1 MVFTFQ
7 IQYSIGGGGG
17 SPIQKCP
24 FFGNIPVTK
33 YVRGCQGIK
42 HCSFANSDLIN
53 AEHCEVDFESDI
65 YKQINKN
72 NNGNSKENYTY
83 M

>member
-1 MVFTFQ
+1 M
-7 IQYSIGGGGG
+7 QYSVGGGGG
-17 SPIQKCP
+17 SPIQECP

-33 YVRGCQGIK
+33 YIRTCQGIK

-72 NNGNSKENYTY
+72 HNENSIINRTY
-83 M
+83 V